1 MEESPLALAHS
12 HACQAS
18 KILSSA
24 QPPYPSATL
33 LAAANSH
40 ALAATSFTAAAK
52 LTKDPEALRTLELM
66 TKEHERWEAQ
76 LRRDAERPAQKNKD
90 QENQGGLDTV
100 VESGGSGTTSEPSK
114 GGGKVLSKDTPTP
127 PPSLPFANTGGAPYP
142 PRLQK
147 STSSLATNLASA
159 RGIQLPG
166 SSRVPG
172 ASSQSPNRRRTGER
186 PPAIDVSAK
195 PTTNPLTI
203 LPPDEPKRKDS
214 EEGFSIFYSSLN
226 TFISRVGSPFA
237 TSLAFAGLPLLND
250 EGRDEEKDREAR
262 RNVLPKSWVEKHGRG
277 RGLEK
282 GWPTSDPN
290 GGESFYVVPVSG
302 GTLSY
307 AGVVRRDASPTNQ
320 NSPIDDF
327 ESLPRD
333 LSSRAF
339 SPPPPP
345 PPPAQQGQRDPGLS
359 GHTKT
364 KEELQLENTGL
375 RQTIDHMSRTMQSW
389 QRKTRESENMLKNS
403 IMAFSKTNNRDNPD
417 AGMDILNHV
426 QRKSWLHVPYDEPD
440 DAEYSE
446 GRAVGELEWEK
457 ERERERAK
465 SLMHE
470 EEEEVVDQEQEDK
483 IAALERELL
492 RAKLENEKLVR
503 ENEKLGRI
511 VEKFKLKWEKLK
523 EGARNKRPNASSGG
537 GGSTG
542 GGALSRVDEAE

>member
-1 MEESPLALAHS
+1 L

-18 KILSSA
+18 KALSSV

-52 LTKDPEALRTLELM
+52 LTKDPEALRTLELL
-66 TKEHERWEAQ
+66 TKEHQRWEAQ
-76 LRRDAERPAQKNKD
+76 LRQDAERPAQKSKD
-90 QENQGGLDTV
+90 QESQGGPDTV
-100 VESGGSGTTSEPSK
+100 AGAGASGTPTEPSK
-114 GGGKVLSKDTPTP
+114 GGEKVSPKDTPSS

-147 STSSLATNLASA
+147 SSSSLATNLASA

-172 ASSQSPNRRRTGER
+172 ASSQSPNRRRTGDR

-203 LPPDEPKRKDS
+203 LPPDEPKRKDP

-237 TSLAFAGLPLLND
+237 TSLAFAGLPLPNDD
-250 EGRDEEKDREAR
+250 EGDEEKDREAR

-282 GWPTSDPN
+282 GWPTNDPN
-290 GGESFYVVPVSG
+290 GGESFYVVPVTG

-307 AGVVRRDASPTNQ
+307 AGVVRRDASPASQ

-333 LSSRAF
+333 LCSRAL
-339 SPPPPP
+339 SPPP
-345 PPPAQQGQRDPGLS
+345 QTQNLRDAGLA
-359 GHTKT
+359 GHAKT

-403 IMAFSKTNNRDNPD
+403 LMALSKTNNRDNPD
-417 AGMDILNHV
+417 AGIDILNQV

-440 DAEYSE
+440 DVEFSE
-446 GRAVGELEWEK
+446 GRAAVVVGGESEWEK
-457 ERERERAK
+457 ERERERSEA
-465 SLMHE
+465 E
-470 EEEEVVDQEQEDK
+470 EEEDDREVR
-483 IAALERELL
+483 IAALERDLAEA
-492 RAKLENEKLVR
+492 RVENEKLAR
-503 ENEKLGRI
+503 ENERLGRI
-511 VEKFKLKWEKLK
+511 VEKFKIKWEKLK
-523 EGARNKRPNASSGG
+523 EGARSKRAHPPTGGRGGSGG
-537 GGSTG
+537 SNGGQ
-542 GGALSRVDEAE
+542 LSRVDEAE

>member
-1 MEESPLALAHS
+1 MEESPLALAHL
-12 HACQAS
+12 HASQAS
-18 KILSSA
+18 KILTSA
-24 QPPYPSATL
+24 QPPYPSTTL

-52 LTKDPEALRTLELM
+52 LTKDPEALRTLELL
-66 TKEHERWEAQ
+66 TKEHQRWESQ
-76 LRRDAERPAQKNKD
+76 LQRDAEQPARKSKD
-90 QENQGGLDTV
+90 RESQGGADAIV
-100 VESGGSGTTSEPSK
+100 GAGGSTSTAEPSK
-114 GGGKVLSKDTPTP
+114 SGEKASPQDAPTS

-172 ASSQSPNRRRTGER
+172 ASSQSPNRRRTSDR

-203 LPPDEPKRKDS
+203 LPPDEPKRKDP
-214 EEGFSIFYSSLN
+214 EEGFSNFYSSLN

-250 EGRDEEKDREAR
+250 DGRDEEKDREAR

-282 GWPTSDPN
+282 GWPTNDPN
-290 GGESFYVVPVSG
+290 GAESFYVVPVSG

-307 AGVVRRDASPTNQ
+307 AGVVRRDTSPTSQ
-320 NSPIDDF
+320 NSPIDDY
-327 ESLPRD
+327 ETLPRD
-333 LSSRAF
+333 LSSRAL
-339 SPPPPP
+339 SPPPPQ
-345 PPPAQQGQRDPGLS
+345 AQNRRDPGLT

-389 QRKTRESENMLKNS
+389 QRKTRESENILKS
-403 IMAFSKTNNRDNPD
+403 SLMAFSKTNNRDNPD
-417 AGMDILNHV
+417 AGIDILNQV
-426 QRKSWLHVPYDEPD
+426 QRRSWMHVPYDEPD
-440 DAEYSE
+440 DAEFSE
-446 GRAVGELEWEK
+446 GRAAAAAAAVGGELEWDKDREK
-457 ERERERAK
+457 SEA
-465 SLMHE
+465 E
-470 EEEEVVDQEQEDK
+470 EEEDDREVR
-483 IAALERELL
+483 IAALERDLAEA
-492 RAKLENEKLVR
+492 RSENERLTK
-503 ENEKLGRI
+503 ENERLGRI
-511 VEKFKLKWEKLK
+511 VEKFKTKWEKLK
-523 EGARNKRPNASSGG
+523 EGARSKRAHPPAGSGG
-537 GGSTG
+537 AGGSNG
-542 GGALSRVDEAE
+542 GQLSRVDEAE

>member
-1 MEESPLALAHS
+1 M
-12 HACQAS
+12 HASQAS
-18 KILSSA
+18 KTLSSA

-52 LTKDPEALRTLELM
+52 LTKDPEALRTLELL
-66 TKEHERWEAQ
+66 TKEHQRWEAQ
-76 LRRDAERPAQKNKD
+76 LRRDAERPAQQSKD
-90 QENQGGLDTV
+90 QENQGGPDTV
-100 VESGGSGTTSEPSK
+100 VGAGGSGTTTEPSK
-114 GGGKVLSKDTPTP
+114 GGEKVSPKDTPTS

-172 ASSQSPNRRRTGER
+172 ASSQSPNRRRTGDR

-203 LPPDEPKRKDS
+203 LPPDEPKRKDP

-250 EGRDEEKDREAR
+250 DERDEEKDREAR

-282 GWPTSDPN
+282 GWPTNDPN

-307 AGVVRRDASPTNQ
+307 AGVVRRDASPASQ

-333 LSSRAF
+333 LSFRAL

-345 PPPAQQGQRDPGLS
+345 PPQAQNQRDLGLA
-359 GHTKT
+359 GHIKT

-403 IMAFSKTNNRDNPD
+403 LMAFSKTNNRDNPD
-417 AGMDILNHV
+417 AGIDILNQV

-440 DAEYSE
+440 DAEFSE
-446 GRAVGELEWEK
+446 GRAAAAAAAAGGELEWEK
-457 ERERERAK
+457 EREREK
-465 SLMHE
+465 SEAE
-470 EEEEVVDQEQEDK
+470 EEEDDREVR
-483 IAALERELL
+483 IAALERELAE
-492 RAKLENEKLVR
+492 AKGENEKLVR
-503 ENEKLGRI
+503 ENERLGRI
-511 VEKFKLKWEKLK
+511 VEKFKAKWEKLK
-523 EGARNKRPNASSGG
+523 EGARSKRAHPPTGGRGSGSGG
-537 GGSTG
+537 SNGGQ
-542 GGALSRVDEAE
+542 LSRVDEAE